1 MRATVA
7 LFVAGLAALPSWAQA
22 TITPYSSQVAFQ
34 AALDISYTWIDFDAT
49 SFSKT
54 GGVVPSDARFTPF
67 GLDVIQGDPR
77 GFTNFL
83 VTSTNYPA
91 NIGGPAWAM
100 FNGSGTS
107 NSADDFAVN
116 FLNPVSG
123 FGMAPNRIDGG
134 VIAFY
139 SGPDL
144 TGSLLGTV
152 ANTGSGAF
160 VGGISDVPFQS
171 AQITC
176 EFDGDYTCG
185 VTDLQFGLDSQAQAA
200 VPLPTVL
207 PAAAGLLLG
216 AGIWARRRTG

>member
-1 MRATVA
+1 MRAIIA
-7 LFVAGLAALPSWAQA
+7 LAAAAIAALPSMAPATVTLYNSQA
-22 TITPYSSQVAFQ
+22 TFQ
-34 AALDISYTWIDFDAT
+34 AALDVSYTWIDFDAA
-49 SFSKT
+49 SFSKA
-54 GGVVPSDARFTPF
+54 GPVVASDARFSPF
-67 GLDVIQGDPR
+67 GLDVVNGSP

-107 NSADDFAVN
+107 NTADDFAVN
-116 FLNPVSG
+116 FLNPTSG

-139 SGPDL
+139 SGPNL
-144 TGSLLGTV
+144 TGTLLGTV

-176 EFDGDYTCG
+176 EFDGDFVCG
-185 VTDLQFGLDSQAQAA
+185 VTDLQFGLDSGAQAA
-200 VPLPTVL
+200 VPVPGMLPVAGGL
-207 PAAAGLLLG
+207 LAAAGL
-216 AGIWARRRTG
+216 WARRKAS